1 MAKKKAK
8 KKLKSGMVFHTMTL
22 NEQDLRYLRWVLV
35 DHAEDQRHFM
45 NAPPTKGQTP
55 EEMLEDWVIARDFM
69 VDALKIVQMIDKVC
83 PKLAQEVSDACN
95 E

>member
-8 KKLKSGMVFHTMTL
+8 KKLASGMVFHTLTL
-22 NEQDLRYLRWVLV
+22 NEQDLRHLRWVLT
-35 DHAEDQRHFM
+35 DHIEDQQHLM
-45 NAPPTKGQTP
+45 NSPLSKGQAP

-69 VDALKIVQMIDKVC
+69 ADSMKIVQMIDKVY
-83 PKLAQEVSDACN
+83 PEGG